1 MKKMKKSKS
10 KKFKNDVPEIPFLYD
25 FYLIY
30 WEDIQSDS
38 SWKEMEDI
46 QNMKPATCVSTG
58 WLVKSDKK
66 VHILMSDYNYNNKME
81 MGDGGNTT
89 VIPTKNVIKKY
100 KPVCIFNLAAET
112 HVDRSIDSPINF
124 NLWSF

>member
-38 SWKEMEDI
+38 SWKEM
-46 QNMKPATCVSTG
+46 M
-58 WLVKSDKK
+58 
-66 VHILMSDYNYNNKME
+66 
-81 MGDGGNTT
+81 
-89 VIPTKNVIKKY
+89 
-100 KPVCIFNLAAET
+100 IF
-112 HVDRSIDSPINF
+112 RI
-124 NLWSF
+124 

>member
-1 MKKMKKSKS
+1 MKQKS

-38 SWKEMEDI
+38 SWKEMDDI

-58 WLVKSDKK
+58 WLVKNDKK
-66 VHILMSDYNYNNKME
+66 VHILMSDYNYDEHNE
-81 MGDGGNTT
+81 LSDGGNTT
-89 VIPTKNVIKKY
+89 VIPTKNVIQKFLIKG
-100 KPVCIFNLAAET
+100 L
-112 HVDRSIDSPINF
+112 
-124 NLWSF
+124 

>member
-1 MKKMKKSKS
+1 MKKVKVKS
-10 KKFKNDVPEIPFLYD
+10 KKFKSDVPEIPFLYD

-38 SWKEMEDI
+38 SWKEMDDI

-58 WLVKSDKK
+58 WLVKHDKK

-89 VIPTKNVIKKY
+89 VIPTKNVIKKFLI
-100 KPVCIFNLAAET
+100 KGL
-112 HVDRSIDSPINF
+112 
-124 NLWSF
+124 